1 METAVCYDDS
11 THALAADVT
20 AQAAQAIAASASA
33 YNIPAGGIV
42 THDAYAGFA
51 VDQTAAAYANSV
63 PAAQHHATSIE
74 FMVYDASTVT
84 PGNTDLLMLAAH
96 GIGPANF
103 DCHTGA
109 LVFPEEAH
117 NQNTVPGGRQIMDAL
132 IEEQKRALLDLNHAE
147 EEFKR
152 AEERLSKAKEYKT
165 GLDAHVN
172 TVAESSVEEL
182 LGENNRWNDMF
193 RILIEYK
200 RVNGHSLVMRNS
212 KQNKSMGRMKFPEN
226 NTLQSLRTWVGQ
238 VRLDARR
245 NAGHPDCLEPYKIIA
260 LNR

>member
-11 THALAADVT
+11 NNNYDALAADMT

-42 THDAYAGFA
+42 THDAYAGI
-51 VDQTAAAYANSV
+51 DQTAAAYVNSV
-63 PAAQHHATSIE
+63 PVAQHHATGIE
-74 FMVYDASTVT
+74 FLVYDASSVT
-84 PGNTDLLMLAAH
+84 PDNTYGM
-96 GIGPANF
+96 GPANL

-109 LVFPEEAH
+109 HVFPEEAH

-132 IEEQKRALLDLNHAE
+132 IEEQKRALVDLGQAE

-165 GLDAHVN
+165 ILDAHVN

-182 LGENNRWNDMF
+182 LGENNRWNEMF
-193 RILIEYK
+193 RILVEYK
-200 RVNGHSLVMRNS
+200 RVNGHCHVIRNS
-212 KQNKSMGRMKFPEN
+212 KRNKSMGRMKSPEN